1 MRTEPRPARPAALR
15 AAAWTFA
22 LLLSV
27 ILFAAAWAW
36 CWLSFDEEFSEESKA
51 QAAGTTMAGWGLQF
65 GLIPVVVLHALVLI
79 GLFLAIRGGRR
90 AVGRSLLIALAVLAI
105 TSLPGFVVMQALSG
119 GSMFEPPV
127 YVP

>member
-1 MRTEPRPARPAALR
+1 MRTESRPARPIALR
-15 AAAWTFA
+15 VAAWTLA

-27 ILFAAAWAW
+27 ILFAVAWAW
-36 CWLSFDEEFSEESKA
+36 CWLGFEEEFSEEGKA

-65 GLIPVVVLHALVLI
+65 GLIPVLVLHALVLI

-90 AVGRSLLIALAVLAI
+90 GVGLSLLIALGILVAA
-105 TSLPGFVVMQALSG
+105 SLPGFVVVQVLSG